1 MEMVAK
7 EMLPVM
13 IRALDSKK
21 GRDIQA
27 LYTADQTTLADYFII
42 CTGTSSTQIKAL
54 ADAVEEV
61 MEQCG
66 ERPHHI
72 EGHRG
77 GQWTL
82 MDYSCVVVHIF
93 TEEAREFY
101 SLERLWS
108 DAVPVDISPY
118 LFPNAD
124 IRVRNARKER
134 EEDL

>member
-1 MEMVAK
+1 MTPK
-7 EMLPVM
+7 EMALVAAK
-13 IRALDSKK
+13 ALDSKK
-21 GRDIQA
+21 GREIKVMEV
-27 LYTADQTTLADYFII
+27 TEITSLADYFVI

-54 ADAVEEV
+54 ADAVEEAMDKV
-61 MEQCG
+61 D

-108 DAVPVDISPY
+108 DAAPVDVSPY
-118 LFPNAD
+118 L
-124 IRVRNARKER
+124 IQE
-134 EEDL
+134 